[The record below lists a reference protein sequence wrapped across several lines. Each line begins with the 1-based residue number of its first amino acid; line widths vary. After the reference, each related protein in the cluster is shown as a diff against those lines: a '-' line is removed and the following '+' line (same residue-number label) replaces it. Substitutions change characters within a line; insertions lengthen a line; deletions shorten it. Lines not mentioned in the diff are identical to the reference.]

1 MNRLS
6 KLAVNSEG
14 FIFDPTT
21 GDSYTVNPTGL
32 FIISSLRDGKEID
45 QIAEELSKEFE
56 DTPEEISKDISEFVS
71 HLYTYNL
78 Y

>member
-32 FIISSLRDGKEID
+32 FIINSLREGKEID
-45 QIAEELSKEFE
+45 QIAEELSREFE
-56 DTPEEISKDISEFVS
+56 ETSEEISRSISQVI
-71 HLYTYNL
+71 
-78 Y
+78 